1 MKSTYGE
8 QLTIEIV
15 TGGFILTYPLVVTVE
30 GHETT
35 EMTRE
40 VFSSPRKLQQKIKDV
55 IAQMGTVAED

>member
-15 TGGFILTYPLVVTVE
+15 TGGFILTYPVVIIVE
-30 GHETT
+30 GNETT
-35 EMTRE
+35 EISRE